1 MRELARSDGFLI
13 VYTSR
18 AVRPMGRILLLDDEP
33 DMLENCRRILS
44 RAGHECFVSS
54 NPGEAIVLLEST
66 LPDLVITDLRMPSVD
81 GLEIMRRAHALDP
94 ARPVIML
101 TAFATIE
108 SAVAAVKAG
117 AFDYLAKP
125 FTMDQLRLAA
135 ERALAQR
142 SLMIENRN
150 LRAQL
155 SGVFGFENIVG
166 SSLAIQRVIDFVRK
180 AARSEANILVLG
192 ESGTGKELV
201 ARAIHAN
208 SPRAA
213 GAFVPVDCAALPENL
228 LESELFGHE
237 RGAFTGAIASKQ
249 GLLETAGG
257 GTVFLDEIGELPIGL
272 QAKLLRAIQEREIR
286 RVGGTQQVRI
296 DVRIL
301 SATNRDLRALV
312 AAGQFRD
319 DLFYRID
326 VIDIM
331 LPPLRERKS
340 DIALLAQRFLERFRG
355 SGETARGFEPDAIAA
370 LEAYHWPGN
379 VRELQNVIERACAL
393 GEGPLL
399 SVRDLPEKI
408 RSPQSETQPARAD
421 APGGDGVELSFRQAK
436 AKWIEELED
445 KYLREI
451 LNRFRGNVSQAARAA
466 QMDRTTFHRLL
477 NKHRIR

>member
-1 MRELARSDGFLI
+1 
-13 VYTSR
+13 
-18 AVRPMGRILLLDDEP
+18 MGRILLLDDEP

-54 NPGEAIVLLEST
+54 DPAEAVALLESA
-66 LPDLVITDLRMPSVD
+66 LPDLVITDLRMPSID
-81 GLEIMRRAHALDP
+81 GLEIMRRAQALDP
-94 ARPVIML
+94 GRPVIML

-142 SLMIENRN
+142 NLMIENRN

-155 SGVFGFENIVG
+155 SGVFGFENIIG

-237 RGAFTGAIASKQ
+237 RGAFTGAVSSKP

-286 RVGGTQQVRI
+286 RVGGTHQVRI

-301 SATNRDLRALV
+301 SATNRDLRTLV

-331 LPPLRERKS
+331 LPPLRERAS
-340 DIALLAQRFLERFRG
+340 DIVLLAQRFLERFRG
-355 SGETARGFEPDAIAA
+355 SGETAPRGLESDAIAA
-370 LEAYHWPGN
+370 LEAYRWPGN

-393 GEGPLL
+393 TEGPAISL
-399 SVRDLPEKI
+399 RDLPEKI
-408 RSPQSETQPARAD
+408 RSPQSATQSEQAEVAGTNG
-421 APGGDGVELSFRQAK
+421 AELSFKQAK
-436 AKWIEELED
+436 AKWIEELEAR
-445 KYLREI
+445 YIREI
-451 LNRFRGNVSQAARAA
+451 LNRFHGNVSQAARAA

>member
-1 MRELARSDGFLI
+1 
-13 VYTSR
+13 
-18 AVRPMGRILLLDDEP
+18 
-33 DMLENCRRILS
+33 MLENCRRILT
-44 RAGHECFVSS
+44 RAGHECLLASD
-54 NPGEAIVLLEST
+54 PAEAIAMLET
-66 LPDLVITDLRMPSVD
+66 ALPDLVITDLRMPAMD
-81 GLEIMRRAHALDP
+81 GLEMMRRAHQLDP

-125 FTMDQLRLAA
+125 FTMDQLALAA

-142 SLMIENRN
+142 SLIIENRN
-150 LRAQL
+150 LREQL
-155 SGVFGFENIVG
+155 SGVLGFENIIG
-166 SSLAIQRVIDFVRK
+166 SSPAIQRVIDFVRK

-237 RGAFTGAIASKQ
+237 RGAFTGAIASKP

-257 GTVFLDEIGELPIGL
+257 GTVFLDEIGELPIAL

-286 RVGGTQQVRI
+286 RVGGTQEVRI

-312 AAGQFRD
+312 AAGKFRN
-319 DLFYRID
+319 DLYYRID
-326 VIDIM
+326 VIDVL
-331 LPPLRERKS
+331 LPPLRERRS
-340 DIALLAQRFLERFRG
+340 DVAILAQRFLERYRRP
-355 SGETARGFEPDAIAA
+355 SDSAPRGFEPDAIAA
-370 LEAYHWPGN
+370 LESYLWPGN

-393 GEGPLL
+393 ADGPTLT
-399 SVRDLPEKI
+399 VHDLPEKI
-408 RSPQSETQPARAD
+408 LTPQAAQSAGQSGNGA
-421 APGGDGVELSFRQAK
+421 ELSFKQAK
-436 AKWIEELED
+436 AKWIEELEG

-451 LNRFRGNVSQAARAA
+451 LDRFHGNVSQAARAA
-466 QMDRTTFHRLL
+466 KMDRTTFHRILR
-477 NKHRIR
+477 KHRIR

>member
-1 MRELARSDGFLI
+1 
-13 VYTSR
+13 
-18 AVRPMGRILLLDDEP
+18 MGRILLLDDEP
-33 DMLENCRRILS
+33 DMLENCRRILV
-44 RAGHECFVSS
+44 RAGHECLVS
-54 NPGEAIVLLEST
+54 NDPAEGIAMLESA
-66 LPDLVITDLRMPSVD
+66 LPDLLITDLRMPLID
-81 GLEIMRRAHALDP
+81 GLEIMRRARALDP

-101 TAFATIE
+101 TAFATVE
-108 SAVAAVKAG
+108 SAVAAVRAG

-208 SPRAA
+208 SPRTA

-237 RGAFTGAIASKQ
+237 RGAFTGAVASKP

-286 RVGGTQQVRI
+286 RVGGTRQVRI

-301 SATNRDLRALV
+301 SATNRDLRAAV
-312 AAGQFRD
+312 AAGQFRG

-326 VIDIM
+326 VIDVT

-340 DIALLAQRFLERFRG
+340 DIVLLAQRFLERFRG
-355 SGETARGFEPDAIAA
+355 DGQSAPRSFEPDAIAA
-370 LEAYHWPGN
+370 LEAYQWPGN
-379 VRELQNVIERACAL
+379 VRELQNVVERACAL
-393 GEGPLL
+393 TEGPSL
-399 SVRDLPEKI
+399 SLRDLPDKI
-408 RSPQSETQPARAD
+408 RSPQSLPPPE
-421 APGGDGVELSFRQAK
+421 PGTAASDDTALSFREAK
-436 AKWIEELED
+436 AKWIEELEG
-445 KYLREI
+445 KYIRDMLA
-451 LNRFRGNVSQAARAA
+451 RFHGNVSQAARTA

>member
-1 MRELARSDGFLI
+1 
-13 VYTSR
+13 
-18 AVRPMGRILLLDDEP
+18 MGRILILDDEP
-33 DMLENCRRILS
+33 DMLENCRRILT

-54 NPGEAIVLLEST
+54 DPGEALTLLESAI
-66 LPDLVITDLRMPSVD
+66 PDLVITDLRMPTIG
-81 GLEIMRRAHALDP
+81 GLEIMRRARELDP

-108 SAVAAVKAG
+108 SAVGAVKAG

-125 FTMDQLRLAA
+125 FTMDQLRLSA

-142 SLMIENRN
+142 NLVIENRN
-150 LRAQL
+150 LRDQL
-155 SGVFGFENIVG
+155 SGVLGFENIIG

-213 GAFVPVDCAALPENL
+213 GAFVPVDCAALPANL

-237 RGAFTGAIASKQ
+237 RGAFTGAVASKP
-249 GLLETAGG
+249 GLLETASG
-257 GTVFLDEIGELPIGL
+257 GTVFLDEIGEMPVAL
-272 QAKLLRAIQEREIR
+272 QVKLLRAIQEREIR
-286 RVGGTQQVRI
+286 RLGGTQQVRI

-301 SATNRDLRALV
+301 SATNRDLRSLV
-312 AAGQFRD
+312 AAGEFRD
-319 DLFYRID
+319 DLFYRLD
-326 VIDIM
+326 VIDIV
-331 LPPLRERKS
+331 LPPLRVRRS
-340 DIALLAQRFLERFRG
+340 DIALLAQRFLEKFRG
-355 SGETARGFEPDAIAA
+355 ADEAEPRGFDPEAITA
-370 LEAYHWPGN
+370 LERYQWPGN

-393 GEGPLL
+393 AEGAMLTL
-399 SVRDLPEKI
+399 RDLPEKI
-408 RSPQSETQPARAD
+408 RSPQAPPVPEPND
-421 APGGDGVELSFRQAK
+421 ATDANDQELSFKQAK
-436 AKWIEELED
+436 AKWIQELEN

-451 LNRFRGNVSQAARAA
+451 LFRFQGNVSKAARAA
-466 QMDRTTFHRLL
+466 RMDRTTFHRLL

>member
-1 MRELARSDGFLI
+1 
-13 VYTSR
+13 
-18 AVRPMGRILLLDDEP
+18 MGRILLLDDEL
-33 DMLENCRRILS
+33 DMLENCRRILT
-44 RAGHECFVSS
+44 RTGHECFVS
-54 NPGEAIVLLEST
+54 NEPAEAIRLLESA
-66 LPDLVITDLRMPSVD
+66 LPDLVITDLRMPSID
-81 GLEIMRRAHALDP
+81 GLEIMRRAQELDP

-142 SLMIENRN
+142 NLVIENRN
-150 LRAQL
+150 LREQL
-155 SGVFGFENIVG
+155 SGILGFENIIG
-166 SSLAIQRVIDFVRK
+166 SSPAIQRVIDFVRK

-237 RGAFTGAIASKQ
+237 RGAFTGAIASKP

-257 GTVFLDEIGELPIGL
+257 GTVFLDEIGEMPIGL
-272 QAKLLRAIQEREIR
+272 QAKMLRAIQEREIR

-312 AAGQFRD
+312 AAGKFRD

-326 VIDIM
+326 VIDIV
-331 LPPLRERKS
+331 LPALRDRKS
-340 DIALLAQRFLERFRG
+340 DIALLAQRFLERYRR
-355 SGETARGFEPDAIAA
+355 SGEGSPRGFEPEAIAA

-393 GEGPLL
+393 TEGPAL

-408 RSPQSETQPARAD
+408 RSPKSAAEAEHAKGSD
-421 APGGDGVELSFRQAK
+421 GSNGDGDELSFKQAK
-436 AKWIEELED
+436 AKWVEELEA
-445 KYLREI
+445 KYLRDV
-451 LNRFRGNVSQAARAA
+451 LNRYHGNVSQAARAA
-466 QMDRTTFHRLL
+466 RMDRTTFHRLL

>member
-1 MRELARSDGFLI
+1 
-13 VYTSR
+13 
-18 AVRPMGRILLLDDEP
+18 MGRILLLDDEP
-33 DMLENCRRILS
+33 DMLENCRRILT
-44 RAGHECFVSS
+44 RAGHECFVS
-54 NPGEAIVLLEST
+54 NDPGEAVALLESA
-66 LPDLVITDLRMPSVD
+66 LPDLVITDLRMPSIS
-81 GLEIMRRAHALDP
+81 GLEIMRLAHQLDP

-108 SAVAAVKAG
+108 SAVSAVKAG

-125 FTMDQLRLAA
+125 FTMDQLRLSA

-142 SLMIENRN
+142 NLVIENRN
-150 LRAQL
+150 LRDQL
-155 SGVFGFENIVG
+155 SGILGFENIIG

-208 SPRAA
+208 SPRGL

-237 RGAFTGAIASKQ
+237 RGAFTGAVSAKP
-249 GLLETAGG
+249 GLLETASG
-257 GTVFLDEIGELPIGL
+257 GTVFLDEIGEMPIAL
-272 QAKLLRAIQEREIR
+272 QVKLLRAIQEREIR
-286 RVGGTQQVRI
+286 RVGGTRQVRI

-312 AAGQFRD
+312 AAGKFRD

-326 VIDIM
+326 VIDIV
-331 LPPLRERKS
+331 LPPLRERQS
-340 DIALLAQRFLERFRG
+340 DIALLAQRFLEKYRG
-355 SGETARGFEPDAIAA
+355 ADEAEPHGFQPEAIAA
-370 LEAYHWPGN
+370 LESYQWPGN

-393 GEGPLL
+393 TEGPIL
-399 SVRDLPEKI
+399 SLRDLPEKI
-408 RSPQSETQPARAD
+408 RSPQAPAS
-421 APGGDGVELSFRQAK
+421 PGRPGDPDSNAAGLSFRQAK
-436 AKWIEELED
+436 AKWIEELEG

-451 LNRFRGNVSQAARAA
+451 LGRFQGNVSKAARAA
-466 QMDRTTFHRLL
+466 RMDRTTFHRLL

>member
-1 MRELARSDGFLI
+1 MSALALCAGFLL
-13 VYTSR
+13 VYRLAVSR
-18 AVRPMGRILLLDDEP
+18 ARAMGRILLLDDEL
-33 DMLENCRRILS
+33 DMLENCRRILT
-44 RAGHECFVSS
+44 RAGHECFVS
-54 NPGEAIVLLEST
+54 NDPAEAIRLLESA
-66 LPDLVITDLRMPSVD
+66 LPDLVITDLRMPSID
-81 GLEIMRRAHALDP
+81 GLEIMRRAHELDP

-108 SAVAAVKAG
+108 SAVAAVTAG
-117 AFDYLAKP
+117 AFDYVAKP

-142 SLMIENRN
+142 NLVIENRN
-150 LRAQL
+150 LREQL
-155 SGVFGFENIVG
+155 SGILGFENIIG
-166 SSLAIQRVIDFVRK
+166 SSPAVQRVIDFVRK

-237 RGAFTGAIASKQ
+237 RGAFTGAIASKA

-257 GTVFLDEIGELPIGL
+257 GTVFLDEIGEMPIGL

-301 SATNRDLRALV
+301 SATNRDLGALV
-312 AAGQFRD
+312 AAGKFRD

-326 VIDIM
+326 VIDVV
-331 LPPLRERKS
+331 LPTLRDRKS
-340 DIALLAQRFLERFRG
+340 DIALLAQHFLERYRRIGEG
-355 SGETARGFEPDAIAA
+355 SPRGFESEAIAA

-393 GEGPLL
+393 TEGPAL

-408 RSPQSETQPARAD
+408 RSPKS
-421 APGGDGVELSFRQAK
+421 APEAEHAESGDGSNGDGDELSFK
-436 AKWIEELED
+436 
-445 KYLREI
+445 
-451 LNRFRGNVSQAARAA
+451 
-466 QMDRTTFHRLL
+466 
-477 NKHRIR
+477 

>member
-1 MRELARSDGFLI
+1 
-13 VYTSR
+13 
-18 AVRPMGRILLLDDEP
+18 MGRILLLDDQP
-33 DMLENCRRILS
+33 DMLENCRRILA

-54 NPGEAIVLLEST
+54 DPAEAIALLESA
-66 LPDLVITDLRMPSVD
+66 LPDLVITDLRMPSID
-81 GLEIMRRAHALDP
+81 GLEIMRRAQALDP

-142 SLMIENRN
+142 NLMIENRN

-326 VIDIM
+326 VIDVI
-331 LPPLRERKS
+331 LPPLRERQS

-355 SGETARGFEPDAIAA
+355 TGDTAPRGFEPDAMAA
-370 LEAYHWPGN
+370 LEAYRWPGN

-393 GEGPLL
+393 TEGPSL
-399 SVRDLPEKI
+399 SLRDLPEKI
-408 RSPQSETQPARAD
+408 RSPESAAQPDQTAAAD
-421 APGGDGVELSFRQAK
+421 STGAELSFKQAK
-436 AKWIEELED
+436 ARWVEELED

>member
-1 MRELARSDGFLI
+1 
-13 VYTSR
+13 
-18 AVRPMGRILLLDDEP
+18 MGRILILDDEP
-33 DMLENCRRILS
+33 DMLENCRRILT

-54 NPGEAIVLLEST
+54 DPGEALTLLESAI
-66 LPDLVITDLRMPSVD
+66 PDLVITDLRMPTIG
-81 GLEIMRRAHALDP
+81 GLEIMRRARELDP

-108 SAVAAVKAG
+108 SAVGAVKAG

-125 FTMDQLRLAA
+125 FTMDQLRLSA

-142 SLMIENRN
+142 NLVIENRN
-150 LRAQL
+150 LRDQL
-155 SGVFGFENIVG
+155 SGVLGFENIIG

-213 GAFVPVDCAALPENL
+213 GAFVPVDCAALPANL

-237 RGAFTGAIASKQ
+237 RGAFTGAVASKP
-249 GLLETAGG
+249 GLLETASG
-257 GTVFLDEIGELPIGL
+257 GTVFLDEIGEMPVAL
-272 QAKLLRAIQEREIR
+272 QVKLLRAIQEREIR
-286 RVGGTQQVRI
+286 RLGGTQQVRI

-312 AAGQFRD
+312 AAGEFRD
-319 DLFYRID
+319 DLFYRLD
-326 VIDIM
+326 VIDIV
-331 LPPLRERKS
+331 LPPLRVRRS
-340 DIALLAQRFLERFRG
+340 DIALLAQRFLEKFRG
-355 SGETARGFEPDAIAA
+355 ADEAEPRGFDPEAITA
-370 LEAYHWPGN
+370 LERYQWPGN

-393 GEGPLL
+393 AEGAMLTL
-399 SVRDLPEKI
+399 RDLPEKI
-408 RSPQSETQPARAD
+408 RSPQAPPVPEPND
-421 APGGDGVELSFRQAK
+421 ATDANDQELSFKQAK
-436 AKWIEELED
+436 AKWIQELEN

-451 LNRFRGNVSQAARAA
+451 LIRFQGNVSKAARAA
-466 QMDRTTFHRLL
+466 RMDRTTFHRLL